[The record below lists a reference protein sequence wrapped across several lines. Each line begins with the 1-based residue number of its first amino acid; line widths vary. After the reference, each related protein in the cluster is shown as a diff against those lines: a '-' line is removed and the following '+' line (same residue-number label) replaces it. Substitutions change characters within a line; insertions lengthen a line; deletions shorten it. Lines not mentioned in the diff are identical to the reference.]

1 MRRCACVCVKLQG
14 GSAQRGK
21 CVQFG
26 GTFRG
31 VCAKKKKADL
41 SLLPGPIPA
50 SRVEGKTLES
60 AQASVLEIHPEPTL
74 KSEVARSRLALKIKC
89 GGDASGEVCRAGV

>member
-1 MRRCACVCVKLQG
+1 MPVHVCVRAKLQG

-31 VCAKKKKADL
+31 VCAKKKKKRGRSQPPARPNIGELGRREDFRECAGF
-41 SLLPGPIPA
+41 SPGNPP
-50 SRVEGKTLES
+50 
-60 AQASVLEIHPEPTL
+60 
-74 KSEVARSRLALKIKC
+74 
-89 GGDASGEVCRAGV
+89 

>member
-1 MRRCACVCVKLQG
+1 MRACVLSSKVAQHSG
-14 GSAQRGK
+14 GNAFSSGAPSEGFAQ
-21 CVQFG
+21 
-26 GTFRG
+26 
-31 VCAKKKKADL
+31 KKERKADL
-41 SLLPGPIPA
+41 SLLPGPIQA